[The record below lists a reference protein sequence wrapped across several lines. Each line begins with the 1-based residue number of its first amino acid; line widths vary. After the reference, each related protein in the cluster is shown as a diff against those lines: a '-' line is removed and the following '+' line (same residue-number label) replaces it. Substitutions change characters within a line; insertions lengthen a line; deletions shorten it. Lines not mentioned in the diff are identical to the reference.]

1 MICTPDKDLGQCV
14 GGKVVQ
20 LDRRREIVLD
30 ADAVR
35 AKFGVPP
42 SAIADWLALV
52 GDSADGF
59 PGLPG
64 WGAKT
69 AAAVLSRYGQLE
81 AIPDDARAWEVP
93 GVRGAERLAATLAT
107 GREVANLFKVLAT
120 LRTDAEVGTVD
131 EWLWTGPTAEFPA
144 WCERFGSAGLARR
157 VDKLAPAARRLERGG
172 GRVSN
177 AVVIEPVRPG
187 IMQLTLNRPE
197 RLNAMNHA
205 LVAGLY
211 DALDEVSADRSC
223 RVILLT
229 GSGRGFCAGLDL
241 TDGASPPSAAGLGR
255 AQAGMT
261 VQKMIAGLV
270 PKMRSIPQPIIAAV
284 NGPASGGGLALAL
297 ASDVRIAAASARFNV
312 AFIRVGLSG
321 CDIGVSWM
329 LPRLIGASR
338 AFELLLTGR
347 LIDATEAD
355 RIGLVTRVVPDGA
368 VVDAALETAEL
379 IVGNSPF
386 GVRMTKEVMWSQ
398 LEIGSL
404 QAGIDLENR
413 TQVLSSFTGDLVEAM
428 AAFSEKRPPAFRDE

>member
-1 MICTPDKDLGQCV
+1 MK
-14 GGKVVQ
+14 
-20 LDRRREIVLD
+20 
-30 ADAVR
+30 DAVI
-35 AKFGVPP
+35 V
-42 SAIADWLALV
+42 
-52 GDSADGF
+52 
-59 PGLPG
+59 
-64 WGAKT
+64 
-69 AAAVLSRYGQLE
+69 
-81 AIPDDARAWEVP
+81 
-93 GVRGAERLAATLAT
+93 
-107 GREVANLFKVLAT
+107 
-120 LRTDAEVGTVD
+120 
-131 EWLWTGPTAEFPA
+131 
-144 WCERFGSAGLARR
+144 
-157 VDKLAPAARRLERGG
+157 
-172 GRVSN
+172 
-177 AVVIEPVRPG
+177 EPVRPG
-187 IMQLTLNRPE
+187 IAKITLNRPE

-211 DALDEVSADRSC
+211 DALDELAADRSC
-223 RVILLT
+223 RVIVLT
-229 GSGRGFCAGLDL
+229 GAGRGFCAGLDL

-270 PKMRSIPQPIIAAV
+270 PKMRSVPQPVIAAV
-284 NGPASGGGLALAL
+284 NGPASGGGLGLAL

-355 RIGLVTRVVPDGA
+355 HIGLVTRVVPDGA

-404 QAGIDLENR
+404 HAGIDLENR
-413 TQVLSSFTGDLVEAM
+413 TQVLSSFTGDMPEAM
-428 AAFSEKRPPAFRDE
+428 TAFIQKRPPQFSDE